1 MQEDTY
7 YRTIL
12 DHAKR
17 LVDIEQRLG
26 IMYSNFLWT
35 FSGAAIALS
44 ITLVSGAFGAKLI
57 EGFCTLTY
65 SWLFL
70 VLCIILTMLS
80 VKTSQ
85 LSFEKE
91 VQSIYKEVKEK
102 GEISPREYRGGW
114 VKLTTVLE
122 VLASVALLAGLIL
135 MLLFIAQNM

>member
-1 MQEDTY
+1 MEQETQWEAMV
-7 YRTIL
+7 

-17 LVDIEQRLG
+17 LINTEQRLG
-26 IMYSNFLWT
+26 LMYTNFLWT
-35 FSGAAIALS
+35 FSGGAIALS

-57 EGFCTLTY
+57 QGFCTLTY

-70 VLCIILTMLS
+70 LLCIILTMLS

-91 VQSIYKEVKEK
+91 VQSIYKEVKEN
-102 GEISPREYRGGW
+102 GEVSPREYRGGW